1 MFKKLCLSLTAS
13 TALITGVAQA
23 SPEFFIRIA
32 GITGTSIVRGF
43 EEYIDVESWSLGF
56 TRGLCQDL
64 HFVKQMDASSGD
76 LTAATLS
83 GDFYPTASLVA
94 RKAGGDGSQ
103 FTYMRLTLSNSV
115 FTSLQVGGSAGSSI
129 LPMEQVSLQPSS
141 VKLELFK
148 QLEGGGSESLPPT
161 TVTCQKPK

>member
-1 MFKKLCLSLTAS
+1 MFRKLCLSLTAS

-23 SPEFFIRIA
+23 SPEFFIKID
-32 GITGTSIVRGF
+32 GIDGTSTVEDF
-43 EEYIDVESWSLGF
+43 EQYIDVESWSLGF

-64 HFVKQMDASSGD
+64 NFVKQMDASSGN
-76 LTAATLS
+76 LTAATLL
-83 GDFYPTASLVA
+83 GTFYPTVNLVA
-94 RKAGGDGSQ
+94 RRAGGDGSP
-103 FTYMRLTLSNSV
+103 FIYMKLTLFNSV

-141 VKLELFK
+141 VKLELFR
-148 QLEGGGSESLPPT
+148 QLDGGGTLPLQPT